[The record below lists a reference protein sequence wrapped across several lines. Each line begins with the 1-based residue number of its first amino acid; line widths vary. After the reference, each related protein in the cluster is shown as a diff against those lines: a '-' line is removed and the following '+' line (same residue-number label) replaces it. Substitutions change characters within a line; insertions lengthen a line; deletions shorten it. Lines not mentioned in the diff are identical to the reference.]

1 MGMGVN
7 CLTIHSSLAQILP
20 GSLYKLKHS
29 FHTWGDGDFLLKLTH
44 ILSGRKAG
52 THTHT
57 DTHIGMCTHTHTQ
70 RHTGTHR
77 HTQTHTHRHTHRRAH
92 THSHTHRRA
101 HTHTHT
107 KAHRHSEA
115 TQLRPLQLLSQHS
128 SQYDS
133 FKTEPDHITC
143 LSNSLIWE

>member
-57 DTHIGMCTHTHTQ
+57 DTHIGTCTHTHTHKDTQ
-70 RHTGTHR
+70 ALTGTH
-77 HTQTHTHRHTHRRAH
+77 
-92 THSHTHRRA
+92 SGVF
-101 HTHTHT
+101 
-107 KAHRHSEA
+107 SS
-115 TQLRPLQLLSQHS
+115 LDRPGLLSTPYMCPVPCFFRALALTLHLLRTDLCS
-128 SQYDS
+128 LPGFADS
-133 FKTEPDHITC
+133 VYLGSHPQNI
-143 LSNSLIWE
+143 LSC